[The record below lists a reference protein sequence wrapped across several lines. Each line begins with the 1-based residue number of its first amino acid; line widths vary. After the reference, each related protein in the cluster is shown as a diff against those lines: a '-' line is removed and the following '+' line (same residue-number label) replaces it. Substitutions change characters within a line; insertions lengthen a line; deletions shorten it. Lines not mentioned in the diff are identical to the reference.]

1 MNERFSEY
9 SLWTTSAIAFLNVF
23 LSIAQKPHMPSAF
36 TDADLGAPYNRASS
50 PKQSPCYRVF
60 LISPLIMI

>member
-1 MNERFSEY
+1 
-9 SLWTTSAIAFLNVF
+9 
-23 LSIAQKPHMPSAF
+23 MPNAF

-60 LISPLIMI
+60 LISPLIMIWHSPFSIIKYDEA